1 VSVVLG
7 EIRKKVERGHENG
20 TLGNVQ
26 GNHLG
31 DSLEKLNRIIAGGG
45 ILGNCLIYQLPFLSH
60 SPLYSYQQKKKPSMD
75 QGKPLPRSAS
85 WTLFIFPG
93 QFLFSQDGIY
103 FWVINICQGKLIHV
117 HPTTFP
123 SSPLFPTAAR
133 LFRLSGT
140 SWYKIPGK

>member
-1 VSVVLG
+1 MGKS
-7 EIRKKVERGHENG
+7 
-20 TLGNVQ
+20 
-26 GNHLG
+26 
-31 DSLEKLNRIIAGGG
+31 
-45 ILGNCLIYQLPFLSH
+45 LIYQCSVPIPY
-60 SPLYSYQQKKKPSMD
+60 PLYHYQQKKKPSMD

-85 WTLFIFPG
+85 WTLFIFLG

-140 SWYKIPGK
+140 SWNKKPGK